1 MPRYVTRSIKP
12 RCYWDDDVPM
22 LPSLSVPE
30 HEYANT
36 GLLDHRGDPI
46 LRAPNPMGF
55 HHPRER

>member
-1 MPRYVTRSIKP
+1 MPRYVTRSTKP
-12 RCYWDDDVPM
+12 RCNWDDNVPM

-30 HEYANT
+30 HEYVDT